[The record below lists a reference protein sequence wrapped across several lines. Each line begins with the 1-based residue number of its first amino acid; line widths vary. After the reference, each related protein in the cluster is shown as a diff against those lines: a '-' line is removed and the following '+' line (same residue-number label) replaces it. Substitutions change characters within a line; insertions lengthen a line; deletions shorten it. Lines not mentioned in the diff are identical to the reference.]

1 MRRAVICLVTLCV
14 FGFVGFS
21 SASAADDASTVELPA
36 ALKALEVKD
45 TQVLT
50 KEQAQEVRG
59 EGLFWVGGGVFV
71 HNYVAYGVVYHES
84 YEPVSVRILLTPYQ
98 FGIRVS
104 R

>member
-1 MRRAVICLVTLCV
+1 MRRAAICLVTVCV

-21 SASAADDASTVELPA
+21 GASAADNAATEELPA
-36 ALKALEVKD
+36 ALKALEVPS

-50 KEQAQEVRG
+50 EQQAQEVRG

-84 YEPVSVRILLTPYQ
+84 YRPVTVRILLTPYQ
-98 FGIRVS
+98 FGIKVS